1 MHLCIFFDLFQRIC
15 HTCHSVGDSAIKK
28 GRVHFS
34 AHHTAVRRH
43 PNPIVH
49 FITIAAHLDP
59 IGSGFIKRSL
69 CYAQERLR
77 TRVQEIA
84 ASRSSRCP
92 FHTAFGQQNQAE
104 AVACQIKAPI
114 ALITNQSLAS
124 LLRIAE
130 EKVIYITDTQHRLGH
145 QVAKRRGKTDDAN
158 IIPEVD
164 ICPSGTK
171 ATTITLQKVHDT
183 AIGAA

>member
-1 MHLCIFFDLFQRIC
+1 MKCISAFFPICFSASATHVIVWGFSNQKRSCSFQRTPHRSPASPKSHC
-15 HTCHSVGDSAIKK
+15 P
-28 GRVHFS
+28 F
-34 AHHTAVRRH
+34 HHHCGA
-43 PNPIVH
+43 P
-49 FITIAAHLDP
+49 
-59 IGSGFIKRSL
+59 GSDRFRFHQTFL

-145 QVAKRRGKTDDAN
+145 QVAKEEEKRMMP
-158 IIPEVD
+158 I
-164 ICPSGTK
+164 
-171 ATTITLQKVHDT
+171 
-183 AIGAA
+183 